1 MDYNLKEVAGRIKDL
16 REAKGF
22 TQEELARLTGVSV
35 EDYRI
40 LEEGETDF
48 SFTFIYKCAKACGV
62 EVVDLLEGRSSTLT
76 SFAITRKGE
85 GLKIVKKKG
94 FVYNNLAPKFKDKL
108 AEPFLV
114 KFPYL
119 PEEQDAPIKLSSHN
133 GQEFDVIVK
142 GSLKVQVGNHV
153 EILNEGDS
161 IFYNSLIP
169 HGMIAVSEG
178 GCEFHAVVLNPQNGE
193 YSEAYPDVPYVKE
206 QEEAPEEKSRRTVAD
221 DFVECTRDENGVF
234 NGITFKNEDK
244 FNFAFDCV
252 DAIAKKD
259 PDKTAMMWVGN
270 DKSERRFTFNDMRRY
285 SAKTANYFESL
296 GIKRGDTVM
305 LVLKRHYQ
313 FWFCMLALHKIGAI
327 AIPATNQLVEHDF
340 TYRYKAARVKAIVCT
355 ADGDVSAEAE
365 KAAAEFPGMVK
376 ILVGGQKDGWNDFN
390 VEMER
395 FSTHYFRTENSPCG
409 NDPMLMLFTSGTTGY
424 PRIATHSYKYALGHY
439 PTARFWHNVKR
450 DGLHFTISD
459 TGWGKALWG
468 KLYGQWLCEAGVF
481 TYDFDRF
488 HSEDILP
495 LFKKYNITTFCA
507 PPTMYR
513 FFIKEDLSK
522 YDLSSI
528 KYATTAG
535 EALNPEVFNQFKKA
549 TGLTIME
556 GFGQTETTLSI
567 ANFKHSTPKIGSMGR
582 PSPLYDVVILDPDG
596 NECKTGDTGEICI
609 RTKDGAPCGLFIGY
623 YLDEEK
629 TNEVWHDGYY
639 HTGDQA
645 TMDEDGYLWYVGRID
660 DVIKSSG
667 YRIGPFEIESVI
679 MELPYVL
686 ECAITPV
693 PDEVRGQI
701 VKATIVLTKG
711 TVGTDA
717 LKKEIQDYVKTH
729 TAPYKYPRI
738 VEFVEELPKTI
749 SGKVRRV
756 EIRKNDLEKLN
767 KG

>member
-1 MDYNLKEVAGRIKDL
+1 MDYNLKEVAGRIKEL
-16 REAKGF
+16 REATGY
-22 TQEELARLTGVSV
+22 TQEELAKLTGVTV
-35 EDYRI
+35 EDYKV
-40 LEEGETDF
+40 LEQGEADF
-48 SFTFIYKCAKACGV
+48 SFTFIYKCAKACNVG
-62 EVVDLLEGRSSTLT
+62 VVDILEGTSSTLT

-85 GLKIVKKKG
+85 GLKIIKKHG
-94 FVYNNLAPKFKDKL
+94 FVYNNLAPKFKDKM

-119 PEEQDAPIKLSSHN
+119 AEEQNAPIKLSSHN

-153 EILNEGDS
+153 DVLNEGDS
-161 IFYNSLIP
+161 IFYNSIIP

-178 GCEFHAVVLNPQNGE
+178 GCEFHAVVLNPQDGQFSEE
-193 YSEAYPDVPYVKE
+193 YP
-206 QEEAPEEKSRRTVAD
+206 EAPFIAAKTAIAAKAPVKTVAD
-221 DFVECTRDENGVF
+221 NFIDYTLDENGVF
-234 NGITFKNEDK
+234 NGITFKNDDK

-252 DAIAKKD
+252 DEVAKKN

-270 DKSERRFTFNDMRRY
+270 DKTERRFTFSDMKKY
-285 SAKTANYFESL
+285 SAKAANYFESL

-313 FWFCMLALHKIGAI
+313 FWFCMLGLHKLGAI

-340 TYRYKAARVKAIVCT
+340 EYRYKAAGVKAIVCT
-355 ADGDVSAEAE
+355 ADGDVSTEAE
-365 KAAAEFPGMVK
+365 KAAAAFPGMLK
-376 ILVGGQKDGWNDFN
+376 IMVGGKKEGWFDFN
-390 VEMER
+390 EEVER
-395 FSTHYFRTENSPCG
+395 FSTHYFRREDSPCG

-439 PTARFWHNVKR
+439 PTAKFWHNVNP

-488 HSEDILP
+488 HPDDILP

-528 KYATTAG
+528 EYATTAG
-535 EALNPEVFNQFKKA
+535 EALNPEVYNQFKKA
-549 TGLTIME
+549 TGLNIME

-567 ANFKHSTPKIGSMGR
+567 ANFVGSKPKIGSMGR
-582 PSPLYDVVILDPDG
+582 PSPLYDVVLLDAEG
-596 NECKTGDTGEICI
+596 KECNIGDTGEICI
-609 RTKDGAPCGLFIGY
+609 RTKDNVPCGLFIGY
-623 YLDEEK
+623 YLDDEK
-629 TNEVWHDGYY
+629 TKDVWYDGYY

-686 ECAITPV
+686 ECAITAV

-701 VKATIVLTKG
+701 VKATIVLTKN
-711 TVGTDA
+711 TVGTDE
-717 LKKEIQDYVKTH
+717 LKKEIQEYVKTH

-738 VEFVEELPKTI
+738 VEFVDDLPKTI

-756 EIRKNDLEKLN
+756 EIRNKDMEKA
-767 KG
+767 KK

>member
-1 MDYNLKEVAGRIKDL
+1 MDYSLKEVANRIKDL

-22 TQEELARLTGVSV
+22 TQEELAKLTGVSA
-35 EDYRI
+35 EDYKI
-40 LEEGETDF
+40 LELGETDF

-62 EVVDLLEGRSSTLT
+62 EVVDLLEGTSTTLT
-76 SFAITRKGE
+76 SFTITRKGE
-85 GLKIVKKKG
+85 GLKILKKQG
-94 FVYNNLAPKFKDKL
+94 VEYDNLAPMFKGKL

-114 KFPYL
+114 KFPYIE
-119 PEEQDAPIKLSSHN
+119 EEQNAPIQLNSHN
-133 GQEFDVIVK
+133 GQEFDIIVK
-142 GSLKVQVGNHV
+142 GSLKVQIGNHV
-153 EILNEGDS
+153 DVLNEGDS

-169 HGMIAVSEG
+169 HGMVAASKG
-178 GCEFHAVVLNPQNGE
+178 GCEFHAIVLNPQDGKVSEE
-193 YSEAYPDVPYVKE
+193 YP
-206 QEEAPEEKSRRTVAD
+206 EAPLLAEKPAEKKTQTETVAD
-221 DFVECTRDENGVF
+221 KYITSFYDEQGVF
-234 NGITFKNEDK
+234 SGITFKNDDS

-252 DAIAKKD
+252 DAIAEKNPNKL
-259 PDKTAMMWVGN
+259 AMMWVAN
-270 DKSERRFTFNDMRRY
+270 DKTDRRFTFSDMKKY

-296 GIKRGDTVM
+296 GIKKGDCVM

-340 TYRYKAARVKAIVCT
+340 DYRYKAAKVKAIVCT
-355 ADGDVSAEAE
+355 ADGSVSDEAE
-365 KAAAEFPGMVK
+365 KAAANYPGMLK
-376 ILVGGQKDGWNDFN
+376 IMVGGKKENWHDFN

-395 FSTHYFRTENSPCG
+395 FSTRFDRNENTPCG

-439 PTARFWHNVKR
+439 PTAKHWHNVNPE
-450 DGLHFTISD
+450 GLHFTISD

-468 KLYGQWLCEAGVF
+468 KLYGQWLCEAAQF

-495 LFKKYNITTFCA
+495 MFAKYHITTFCA

-513 FFIKEDLSK
+513 FLIKEDLSK

-528 KYATTAG
+528 EYATTAG
-535 EALNPEVFNQFKKA
+535 EALNPEVFNQFKQA

-567 ANFKHSTPKIGSMGR
+567 ANFVGSTPKIGSMGK
-582 PSPLYDVVILDPDG
+582 PSPLYDIVVLDPDG

-609 RTKDGAPCGLFIGY
+609 RTKDGVPNGLFIGY

-629 TNEVWHDGYY
+629 TKEVWHDGYY
-639 HTGDQA
+639 HTGDTA
-645 TMDEDGYLWYVGRID
+645 TMDEDGYLWYIGRID

-693 PDEVRGQI
+693 PDEIRGQI
-701 VKATIVLTKG
+701 VKATIVLVKG
-711 TVGTDA
+711 KEGTPE
-717 LKKEIQDYVKTH
+717 LKKEIQEYVKTH
-729 TAPYKYPRI
+729 TAPYKYPRVI
-738 VEFVEELPKTI
+738 VFKDELPKTI
-749 SGKVRRV
+749 SGKIQR
-756 EIRKNDLEKLN
+756 NKL
-767 KG
+767 

>member
-1 MDYNLKEVAGRIKDL
+1 MDYNLKEVAGRIKNL
-16 REAKGF
+16 REAKGYSP
-22 TQEELARLTGVSV
+22 EELAKLTGVSL
-35 EDYRI
+35 EDYLV
-40 LEEGETDF
+40 LEEGDTDF
-48 SFTFIYKCAKACGV
+48 TFTFIYKCAKACGV
-62 EVVDLLEGRSSTLT
+62 EVVDLLDGTSTTLT
-76 SFAITRKGE
+76 SFDVTRSGD
-85 GLKIVKKKG
+85 GLKIIKKQG
-94 FVYNNLAPKFKDKL
+94 EVYNNLAPKFKDKL

-114 KFPYL
+114 TFPYL
-119 PEEQDAPIKLSSHN
+119 PEEQDAPIKLSSHK
-133 GQEFDVIVK
+133 GQEFDVIVR

-153 EILNEGDS
+153 EVLREGDS
-161 IFYNSLIP
+161 IFYNSTIP
-169 HGMIAVSEG
+169 HGMIAASEG
-178 GCEFHAVVLNPQNGE
+178 GCDFYAVVLNPKDGHFSDE
-193 YSEAYPDVPYVKE
+193 YADDTFVVKKASTACDTE
-206 QEEAPEEKSRRTVAD
+206 TVAD
-221 DFVECTRDENGVF
+221 KFVESSYDENGVF
-234 NGITFKNEDK
+234 NGITFKNDDS

-252 DAIAKKD
+252 DAIAEKT
-259 PDKTAMMWVGN
+259 PDKLAMMWVAN
-270 DKSERRFTFNDMRRY
+270 DKSDRRFTFEDMKKY

-296 GIKRGDTVM
+296 GIKKGDTVM
-305 LVLKRHYQ
+305 LVLKRHFQ

-340 TYRYKAARVKAIVCT
+340 TYRYKAAKVKAIVCT
-355 ADGDVSAEAE
+355 ADGDVASEAE
-365 KAAAEFPGMVK
+365 KAAAEFPDMVK
-376 ILVGGQKDGWNDFN
+376 VLVGGSREGWNDFN

-395 FSTHYFRTENSPCG
+395 FSTHFPRTAATPCG

-439 PTARFWHNVKR
+439 PTAKHWHNVNPN
-450 DGLHFTISD
+450 GLHFTISD

-488 HSEDILP
+488 HSDDILP
-495 LFKKYNITTFCA
+495 LFAKYNITTFCA

-528 KYATTAG
+528 EYATTAG

-556 GFGQTETTLSI
+556 GVGQTETTLSI
-567 ANFKHSTPKIGSMGR
+567 ANFVGSTCKIGSMGK
-582 PSPLYDVVILDPDG
+582 PSPLYDVRVLDPDG
-596 NECKTGDTGEICI
+596 NECKVGETGEICI
-609 RTKDGAPCGLFIGY
+609 RTAEGAPCGLFIGY

-629 TNEVWHDGYY
+629 TKDVWHDGYY

-686 ECAITPV
+686 ECAITAV

-701 VKATIVLTKG
+701 VKATIVLTKN
-711 TVGTDA
+711 TVGTDE
-717 LKKEIQDYVKTH
+717 LKKEIQEYVKTH

-738 VEFVEELPKTI
+738 VDFVDELPKTI

-756 EIRKNDLEKLN
+756 EIRNKDLEKN
-767 KG
+767 K

>member
-1 MDYNLKEVAGRIKDL
+1 MEYSLKEVAGRIKNL

-22 TQEELARLTGVSV
+22 TPEELARLTGVTV
-35 EDYRI
+35 DDY
-40 LEEGETDF
+40 LELEKGETDF

-62 EVVDLLEGRSSTLT
+62 DVVDILEGTSSTLM
-76 SFAITRKGE
+76 SYAVTRKGE
-85 GLKIVKKKG
+85 GLKIIKKHG
-94 FVYNNLAPKFKDKL
+94 VIYNNLAPKFKDKL

-114 KFPYL
+114 KFPFM
-119 PEEQDAPIKLSSHN
+119 PEEQNEPIKLYSHN
-133 GQEFDVIVK
+133 GQELDIILK
-142 GSLKVQVGNHV
+142 GSLKVQIGNHV
-153 EILNEGDS
+153 DVLNEGDS
-161 IFYNSLIP
+161 IFYNSIIP

-178 GCEFHAVVLNPQNGE
+178 GCEFHAVVLNPQNGKVSEE
-193 YSEAYPDVPYVKE
+193 YP
-206 QEEAPEEKSRRTVAD
+206 EAPAGGAKTAERIVSEKSVAD
-221 DFVECTRDENGVF
+221 KFIESSYDENGVF
-234 NGITFKNEDK
+234 SGISFKHEDK

-252 DAIAKKD
+252 DAIADKT
-259 PDKTAMMWVGN
+259 PDKLAMMWVSN
-270 DKSERRFTFNDMRRY
+270 DKTERRFTFSDMKKY

-296 GIKRGDTVM
+296 GIKKGDRVM

-313 FWFCMLALHKIGAI
+313 FWFSMLALHKIGAI

-340 TYRYKAARVKAIVCT
+340 TYRYKAAKVNAIVCT
-355 ADGDVSAEAE
+355 ADGSVSDEAE
-365 KAAAEFPGMVK
+365 KASEEFPGMIK
-376 ILVGGQKDGWNDFN
+376 ILVGGKKDGWHDFN
-390 VEMER
+390 EEFER
-395 FSTHYFRTENSPCG
+395 FSTNYKRTGETPCG
-409 NDPMLMLFTSGTTGY
+409 DSPMLMIFTSGTTGY

-439 PTARFWHNVKR
+439 PTAKHWHNVNPN
-450 DGLHFTISD
+450 GLHFTISD

-468 KLYGQWLCEAGVF
+468 KLYGQWLCEAAIF

-495 LFKKYNITTFCA
+495 MFKKYNITTFCA

-528 KYATTAG
+528 EYATTAG

-567 ANFKHSTPKIGSMGR
+567 ANFVGSEPKLGSMGK
-582 PSPLYDVVILDPDG
+582 PSPLYDVVVLDTDG

-609 RTKDGAPCGLFIGY
+609 RTKNGAPCGLFTGY

-629 TNEVWHDGYY
+629 TKEAWHDGYY

-711 TVGTDA
+711 TVGSDA
-717 LKKEIQDYVKTH
+717 LKKEIQEYVKSH
-729 TAPYKYPRI
+729 TAPYKYPRM
-738 VEFVEELPKTI
+738 VEFVDELPKTI
-749 SGKVRRV
+749 SGKIRRT
-756 EIRKNDLEKLN
+756 EIRKNDLEKLKN
-767 KG
+767 I

>member
-16 REAKGF
+16 REATGYS
-22 TQEELARLTGVSV
+22 QDELAKLTGVSL
-35 EDYRI
+35 EDYKI
-40 LEEGETDF
+40 LEQGETDF

-62 EVVDLLEGRSSTLT
+62 EVVDILEGRSSTLT
-76 SFAITRKGE
+76 SFAITRKDE

-119 PEEQDAPIKLSSHN
+119 EEEQNAPIKLSSHN

-142 GSLKVQVGNHV
+142 GSLKVQVGNHID
-153 EILNEGDS
+153 ILNEGDS

-178 GCEFHAVVLNPQNGE
+178 GCEFHAVVLNPQNGQVSEE
-193 YSEAYPDVPYVKE
+193 YPETPYVSTKSVS
-206 QEEAPEEKSRRTVAD
+206 AEKSSKTTVAD
-221 DFVECTRDENGVF
+221 NFIESYYDENGVF
-234 NGITFKNEDK
+234 NGISFKNENK

-252 DAIAKKD
+252 DEIASKT
-259 PDKTAMMWVGN
+259 PDKLAMMWVGN
-270 DKSERRFTFNDMRRY
+270 DKSERRFTFSDMKKY

-296 GIKRGDTVM
+296 GIKKGDTVM

-340 TYRYKAARVKAIVCT
+340 TYRYKAAGVKAIVCT
-355 ADGDVSAEAE
+355 ADGEVSAEAE
-365 KAAAEFPGMVK
+365 KAAAEFPEMIK
-376 ILVGGQKDGWNDFN
+376 ILVGGKKDGWNDFN

-395 FSTHYFRTENSPCG
+395 FSTHFFRNENTPCG
-409 NDPMLMLFTSGTTGY
+409 DDPMLMLFTSGTTGY

-439 PTARFWHNVKR
+439 PTAKHWHNVNP

-468 KLYGQWLCEAGVF
+468 KLYGQWLCEAAVF

-528 KYATTAG
+528 EYATTAG

-567 ANFKHSTPKIGSMGR
+567 ANFVGSTPKIGSMGK
-582 PSPLYDVVILDPDG
+582 PSPLYDVVVLDSEG

-609 RTKDGAPCGLFIGY
+609 RTKDNVPCGLFIGY

-629 TNEVWHDGYY
+629 TNDVWYDGYY
-639 HTGDQA
+639 HTGDTA

-686 ECAITPV
+686 ECAVTPV

-701 VKATIVLTKG
+701 VKASVVLTKG
-711 TVGTDA
+711 TVGTDE
-717 LKKEIQDYVKTH
+717 LKKEIQEYVKTH

-738 VEFVEELPKTI
+738 VEFREDLPKTI
-749 SGKVRRV
+749 SGKIRRV
-756 EIRKNDLEKLN
+756 DIRAGK
-767 KG
+767 

>member
-1 MDYNLKEVAGRIKDL
+1 MDYNLKEVAGRIKEL
-16 REAKGF
+16 REATGYS
-22 TQEELARLTGVSV
+22 QDELAKLTGVSL
-35 EDYRI
+35 EDYKI
-40 LEEGETDF
+40 LEQGETDF
-48 SFTFIYKCAKACGV
+48 SFTCIYKCAKACGV
-62 EVVDLLEGRSSTLT
+62 EVVDILEGRSSTLT

-119 PEEQDAPIKLSSHN
+119 EEEQNAPIKLSSHN

-153 EILNEGDS
+153 DILNEGDS

-178 GCEFHAVVLNPQNGE
+178 GCEFHAVVLNPQDGQVSEE
-193 YSEAYPDVPYVKE
+193 YPETPYVSSKSVS
-206 QEEAPEEKSRRTVAD
+206 AEKKSKTTVAD
-221 DFVECTRDENGVF
+221 NFIESYYDENGIF
-234 NGITFKNEDK
+234 NGISFKNEDK

-252 DAIAKKD
+252 DEIAAKT
-259 PDKTAMMWVGN
+259 PDKLAMMWVGN
-270 DKSERRFTFNDMRRY
+270 DKSERRFTFSDMKKY

-296 GIKRGDTVM
+296 GIKKGDTVM

-340 TYRYKAARVKAIVCT
+340 SYRYKAAGVKAIVCT
-355 ADGDVSAEAE
+355 ADGDVSVEAE
-365 KAAAEFPGMVK
+365 KAAAEFPEMIKV
-376 ILVGGQKDGWNDFN
+376 LVGGKKDGWNDFN

-395 FSTHYFRTENSPCG
+395 FSTHFFRNENTPCG

-439 PTARFWHNVKR
+439 PTAKHWHNVNP

-468 KLYGQWLCEAGVF
+468 KLYGQWLCEAAIF

-528 KYATTAG
+528 EYATTAG

-567 ANFKHSTPKIGSMGR
+567 ANFVGSTPKIGSMGK
-582 PSPLYDVVILDPDG
+582 PSPLYDVVVLDPDG

-609 RTKDGAPCGLFIGY
+609 RTKDNVPCGLFTGY

-629 TNEVWHDGYY
+629 TNDVWHDGYY
-639 HTGDQA
+639 HTGDTA

-686 ECAITPV
+686 ECAVTPV

-711 TVGTDA
+711 TVGTDE
-717 LKKEIQDYVKTH
+717 LKKEIQEYVKTH

-738 VEFVEELPKTI
+738 VEFRDDLPKTI
-749 SGKVRRV
+749 SGKIRRV
-756 EIRKNDLEKLN
+756 ELRAGK
-767 KG
+767 

>member
-1 MDYNLKEVAGRIKDL
+1 MDYSLKEVAGRIKDL

-22 TQEELARLTGVSV
+22 TPEELAKLTGVSV
-35 EDYRI
+35 EDYKI

-62 EVVDLLEGRSSTLT
+62 EVVDILEGTSTTLS
-76 SFAITRKGE
+76 SFAINRKGE
-85 GLKIVKKKG
+85 GLKILKKHG
-94 FVYNNLAPKFKDKL
+94 VVYNNLAPKFKDKL

-119 PEEQDAPIKLSSHN
+119 EEEQNAPIKLSSHN

-142 GSLKVQVGNHV
+142 GSLKVQVGNHID
-153 EILNEGDS
+153 ILNEGDS
-161 IFYNSLIP
+161 IFYNSIIP

-178 GCEFHAVVLNPQNGE
+178 GCEFHAVVLNPQNGQVNEE
-193 YSEAYPDVPYVKE
+193 YPETPFIPAKTVVADKSEK
-206 QEEAPEEKSRRTVAD
+206 TVAD
-221 DFVECTRDENGVF
+221 NFIQSSYDENGVF
-234 NGITFKNEDK
+234 SGIKFTSADK

-252 DAIAKKD
+252 DAIAKKS
-259 PDKTAMMWVGN
+259 PDKLAMMWVGN
-270 DKSERRFTFNDMRRY
+270 DKTERKFTFADMKKY

-340 TYRYKAARVKAIVCT
+340 TYRYKAAGVKAIVCT
-355 ADGDVSAEAE
+355 ADGEVSTEAE
-365 KAAAEFPGMVK
+365 KAAREFPEIKK
-376 ILVGGQKDGWNDFN
+376 ILVGGKKDGWYDFN

-395 FSTHYFRTENSPCG
+395 FSTHFYRNDDSPCG
-409 NDPMLMLFTSGTTGY
+409 DDPMLMLFTSGTTGY

-439 PTARFWHNVKR
+439 PTAKHWHNVNPN
-450 DGLHFTISD
+450 GLHFTISD

-468 KLYGQWLCEAGVF
+468 KLYGQWLCEAATF

-488 HSEDILP
+488 RSEEILP

-528 KYATTAG
+528 QYATTAG
-535 EALNPEVFNQFKKA
+535 EALNPEVYNQFYKA
-549 TGLTIME
+549 TGLKIME

-567 ANFKHSTPKIGSMGR
+567 ANFVGSTPKIGSMGR
-582 PSPLYDVVILDPDG
+582 PSPLYDVVLLDADG
-596 NECKTGDTGEICI
+596 NECQTGDTGEICI
-609 RTKDGAPCGLFIGY
+609 RTKEGAPCGLFIGY
-623 YLDEEK
+623 YLDDEK
-629 TNEVWHDGYY
+629 TKDVWHDGFY

-701 VKATIVLTKG
+701 VKATIVLTKN
-711 TVGTDA
+711 TEGTDE
-717 LKKEIQDYVKTH
+717 LKKEIQEYVKTH

-738 VEFVEELPKTI
+738 VEFVSELPKTI

-756 EIRKNDLEKLN
+756 EIRNKDLEKAN
-767 KG
+767 S